1 VGTAVTTRREADDE
15 MPPDAF
21 LSAYPDGIRTL
32 AEQLRAV
39 VRRAAPDA
47 IERVRL
53 GWRLIGYDLPV
64 GRRTV
69 YFAWVAPEPI
79 HVHLGWQHGTFM
91 ADTDRMLE
99 GAHLRLKKVRF
110 VTFRPGDK
118 IPEAAMVEYTREA
131 ARLAAMSREE
141 RLALTLDRDWA
152 PEGLPR

>member
-1 VGTAVTTRREADDE
+1 
-15 MPPDAF
+15 MP
-21 LSAYPDGIRTL
+21 SCRHIRTRS
-32 AEQLRAV
+32 AASPRQLRAV

-79 HVHLGWQHGTFM
+79 HVHLGWQHGIFM
-91 ADTDRMLE
+91 ADPDRMLE

-110 VTFRPGDK
+110 VTFRPGDE
-118 IPEAAMVEYTREA
+118 IPEAALVELTRQA

-141 RLALTLDRDWA
+141 RLALTLDRDWEPVGQERPA
-152 PEGLPR
+152 